1 MKGSWASEQATKA
14 DASEFLEKKVLRE
27 ILPGNLWEE
36 ISGNYLLLSCTFP
49 HPSQHSPYGWYKSIS
64 SLLAQGREKRKISK
78 VRDDGKA
85 KSHHQ
90 NQSLEIM
97 WPKPPLLGVGHSDWS
112 FGEPIQQIQPRL
124 CAVSPQGN
132 FILRSLY
139 TMGAVWIFALGFSKS
154 FNLIV
159 HVINLGL
166 NCVLQSPKF
175 SYSLS
180 LPFF

>member
-27 ILPGNLWEE
+27 VLPGNLWEE
-36 ISGNYLLLSCTFP
+36 ISGNDLLLSYIPSPFP
-49 HPSQHSPYGWYKSIS
+49 TQPLWLIQKHQQFACPGERKEW
-64 SLLAQGREKRKISK
+64 KISK
-78 VRDDGKA
+78 VWDDGKA

-90 NQSLEIM
+90 NQSLEVM

-132 FILRSLY
+132 FIPRSLY
-139 TMGAVWIFALGFSKS
+139 TMGAVWIFALCFSKS
-154 FNLIV
+154 FNLII

-166 NCVLQSPKF
+166 NCVFQSPKF